1 MKQIFDHS
9 KKTLKALEANK
20 KTLCKVIESFM
31 NLDENNAL
39 LTESEIGEMVFAFMN
54 LHSMVSLEHVEK
66 ESIVLFVK
74 YVCENEVLDYNSILS
89 LFEDMIIGQTQDE
102 SDAAGKYEKEVEEQT
117 NAYYR
122 GQA

>member
-1 MKQIFDHS
+1 MTQIFDHS

-20 KTLCKVIESFM
+20 KTLCKVIESLM
-31 NLDENNAL
+31 NIDEKNAL

-54 LHSMVSLEHVEK
+54 LHSMVSLEHVENN
-66 ESIVLFVK
+66 SIILFVNHI
-74 YVCENEVLDYNSILS
+74 CENEVLDYNSILS

-102 SDAAGKYEKEVEEQT
+102 SDAAEKHEKEVEEQT